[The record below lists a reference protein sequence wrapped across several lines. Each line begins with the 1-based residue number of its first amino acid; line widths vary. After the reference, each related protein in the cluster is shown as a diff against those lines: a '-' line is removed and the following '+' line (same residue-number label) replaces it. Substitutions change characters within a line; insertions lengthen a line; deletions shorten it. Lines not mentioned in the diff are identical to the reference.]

1 MYRVTTYFKDRK
13 VEQEFHDVNDA
24 IEYRDD
30 VDAHY
35 PTKVIFRKVISM
47 REWVYNCWNVVMDHN
62 KNPLSN
68 IPDFS
73 TRHMIMQ
80 VLAWMWCIVFAIIVG
95 SMWAGV
101 ISMMLHVLLL
111 AAVAVTV
118 ATFET
123 AKRSPQVFGN
133 YSGRANG
140 GEHE

>member
-1 MYRVTTYFKDRK
+1 MYKVTAWFKDK
-13 VEQEFHDVNDA
+13 KISKEFHNVLDA

-47 REWVYNCWNVVMDHN
+47 REFIYNSWNVVMDHK

-101 ISMMLHVLLL
+101 FSMILHALLL
-111 AAVAVTV
+111 AAVAITV

-123 AKRSPQVFGN
+123 AKHKPQYFGGF
-133 YSGRANG
+133 GRGKG

>member
-1 MYRVTTYFKDRK
+1 MYRVTAWFKDK
-13 VEQEFHDVNDA
+13 KISQEFHDVHDA
-24 IEYRDD
+24 IEYRDYM
-30 VDAHY
+30 DAHY
-35 PTKVIFRKVISM
+35 PTKIIFRKVISM
-47 REWVYNCWNVVMDHN
+47 REFIFNSWNVVMDHE

-101 ISMMLHVLLL
+101 FSMMLHTLLL
-111 AAVAVTV
+111 GAIAITV

-123 AKRSPQVFGN
+123 AKRKPQYFGGF
-133 YSGRANG
+133 GRGRG

>member
-1 MYRVTTYFKDRK
+1 MIAPTGLVKYNIK
-13 VEQEFHDVNDA
+13 
-24 IEYRDD
+24 EYTMRNF
-30 VDAHY
+30 
-35 PTKVIFRKVISM
+35 VINSW
-47 REWVYNCWNVVMDHN
+47 EVVMDHE

-101 ISMMLHVLLL
+101 ISMMLHTLLL
-111 AAVAVTV
+111 GAVAITV

-123 AKRSPQVFGN
+123 AKRKPNVFGS
-133 YSGRANG
+133 YSGRANN

>member
-1 MYRVTTYFKDRK
+1 MYKVTAFFKNHKISEKFYDI
-13 VEQEFHDVNDA
+13 NDA
-24 IEYRDD
+24 IEFRDNA
-30 VDAHY
+30 DAHY
-35 PTKVIFRKVISM
+35 PLRVTFRKVVSM

-62 KNPLSN
+62 KNPLSS

-80 VLAWMWCIVFAIIVG
+80 VLAWMWCIVFAIIVS

-101 ISMMLHVLLL
+101 ISMMLHALLL
-111 AAVAVTV
+111 AAIAVTV

-123 AKRSPQVFGN
+123 AKRKPNVF
-133 YSGRANG
+133 SGYNARAKS